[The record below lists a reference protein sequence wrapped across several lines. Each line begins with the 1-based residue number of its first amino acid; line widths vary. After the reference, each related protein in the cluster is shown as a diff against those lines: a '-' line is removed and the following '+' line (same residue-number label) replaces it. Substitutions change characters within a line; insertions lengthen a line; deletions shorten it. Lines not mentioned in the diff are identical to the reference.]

1 MIGCRKSQ
9 NVFLDKKKL
18 HKEKGCHNVTALHEL
33 YHKLLYLVLPGY
45 TFKASS
51 RHFMAAF
58 KSSMQMQ

>member
-1 MIGCRKSQ
+1 MMK
-9 NVFLDKKKL
+9 NENKKIPESL
-18 HKEKGCHNVTALHEL
+18 ADQRGFFNFV
-33 YHKLLYLVLPGY
+33 YSDYLVLPGY